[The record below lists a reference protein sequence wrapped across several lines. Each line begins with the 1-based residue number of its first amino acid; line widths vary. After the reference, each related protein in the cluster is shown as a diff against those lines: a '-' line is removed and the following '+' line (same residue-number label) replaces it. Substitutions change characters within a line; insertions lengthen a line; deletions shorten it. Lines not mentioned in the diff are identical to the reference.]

1 MMPKPSVPAP
11 VSNKAVSG
19 KSLWYSTGAVAAAL
33 FWIVPSAAQEQA
45 PEAAPDFLEQLK
57 ECQTKADDGERL
69 ACFDQAVG
77 EIVAA
82 NEAGEVQIID
92 QDDVRRTK
100 RELFGLSVP
109 DIEILKTDDEEEDRK
124 AKEMLETVITSARY
138 LSSKKIRFTTQEG
151 AVWEITNAPSRLRTI
166 EAGDKVVFKSASMGT
181 FFIRINGQVGVR
193 GKRIQ

>member
-1 MMPKPSVPAP
+1 MMPKPSVCAP
-11 VSNKAVSG
+11 MSG
-19 KSLWYSTGAVAAAL
+19 KTIRYSAGAVAAAL
-33 FWIVPSAAQEQA
+33 LWTIPGTAQEQA
-45 PEAAPDFLEQLK
+45 PNAGPDFLEQLK
-57 ECQTKADDGERL
+57 VCQTKTNDSERL

-77 EIVAA
+77 NIVAA

-109 DIEILKTDDEEEDRK
+109 DIDILKTDDEEEDKK
-124 AKEMLETVITSARY
+124 AKEELETVITSASYQSR
-138 LSSKKIRFTTQEG
+138 KKIRFTTQEG
-151 AVWEITNAPSRLRTI
+151 AVWEITGAPSRLRTI
-166 EAGDKVVFKSASMGT
+166 EAGDRVVFKKASMGT